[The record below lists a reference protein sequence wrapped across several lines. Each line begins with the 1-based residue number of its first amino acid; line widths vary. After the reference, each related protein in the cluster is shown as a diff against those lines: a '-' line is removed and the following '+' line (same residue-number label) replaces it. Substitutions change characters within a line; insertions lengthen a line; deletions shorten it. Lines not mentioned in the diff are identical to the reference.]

1 MNSLHVIRKL
11 KICQY
16 AEKKKTRESVGV
28 LVALVQQGP
37 GTPLLGQPYKEAT
50 QFSLLQSSGSP
61 TKSVPGTASG
71 LAEVM
76 RDPTKHADMHYV
88 VRQFTLVAKVAHSL
102 FYACLLCVR
111 LARPVAKVHKKT
123 LNTFHAEKSN
133 VRAMWQSHFFALA
146 ARFGRKGEKGEYH
159 AEGLTEPHLGTTAL
173 EKTNTAL

>member
-61 TKSVPGTASG
+61 TKSVPGTPSG

-88 VRQFTLVAKVAHSL
+88 VRQFTLVAKVAHTL
-102 FYACLLCVR
+102 FSMPAFCVYGLLAQLPRCT
-111 LARPVAKVHKKT
+111 KK
-123 LNTFHAEKSN
+123 L
-133 VRAMWQSHFFALA
+133 
-146 ARFGRKGEKGEYH
+146 
-159 AEGLTEPHLGTTAL
+159 
-173 EKTNTAL
+173 